1 MSTSFERLLGIMIA
15 VIAGLALSLG
25 FLAALPGMAEAQD
38 MAEASMEAEQNAN
51 LSNVSNANDPPNA
64 PPESQQGV
72 RLVISP
78 GDSLWSISQEQLGLE
93 ATPQEIAVMVDQIYE
108 QNRDLI
114 GDNPNLIFSS
124 QELLVPLVS
133 DPATASEEPTAAA
146 AASEEPM
153 VEQAP
158 EPVMQSLDT
167 PSNAPIGEE
176 AVSEEENT
184 PAPVRSAD
192 SLFERRLL
200 GLGILALTLIVAI
213 LIVWRLPM
221 RRDVGDHTAWGL
233 HWEYYENY
241 ASPEAAE
248 GLEGE
253 SDSAPEPIEEATS
266 ELGSSS
272 SPTTRSEDA
281 LPTFDHEGASPPAVG
296 PQGRLRSAHQLRR
309 ILQRRRRT
317 LR

>member
-1 MSTSFERLLGIMIA
+1 MIA

-51 LSNVSNANDPPNA
+51 LSNVSNANAPATA
-64 PPESQQGV
+64 PPESQQGT
-72 RLVISP
+72 RLVVSP

-93 ATPQEIAVMVDQIYE
+93 ATPQEIAIMADQIYE

-114 GDNPNLIFSS
+114 GDNPDLMLPS
-124 QELLVPLVS
+124 QELLVPLVLN
-133 DPATASEEPTAAA
+133 PAAASEEPA

-153 VEQAP
+153 LEQAP
-158 EPVMQSLDT
+158 EPVIQSLDT
-167 PSNAPIGEE
+167 PSNAPTGEE

-184 PAPVRSAD
+184 PVPVSSAD
-192 SLFERRLL
+192 SLFARRLL

-221 RRDVGDHTAWGL
+221 RRDVGDHTASRGL
-233 HWEYYENY
+233 HWEYYKDY
-241 ASPEAAE
+241 APPEAAE

-253 SDSAPEPIEEATS
+253 IEEATS
-266 ELGSSS
+266 ERGSNS
-272 SPTTRSEDA
+272 SPTRGEDA
-281 LPTFDHEGASPPAVG
+281 MPASDHEVASPPAMG
-296 PQGRLRSAHQLRR
+296 PQERLSSAHQLRKIR
-309 ILQRRRRT
+309 QRRRETPR
-317 LR
+317 

>member
-1 MSTSFERLLGIMIA
+1 MIA

-51 LSNVSNANDPPNA
+51 LSNVSNANAPATA

-114 GDNPNLIFSS
+114 GDNPDLIFSS
-124 QELLVPLVS
+124 QELLVPLVLN
-133 DPATASEEPTAAA
+133 PATASEEPTAAA

-167 PSNAPIGEE
+167 PSNAPTGEE
-176 AVSEEENT
+176 AVSEENT
-184 PAPVRSAD
+184 PAPVSSAD
-192 SLFERRLL
+192 SLFERRLI

-221 RRDVGDHTAWGL
+221 RRDVGDHTARGIN
-233 HWEYYENY
+233 WEYYKNY
-241 ASPEAAE
+241 APPEAAE
-248 GLEGE
+248 GLEG
-253 SDSAPEPIEEATS
+253 DIEEATL
-266 ELGSSS
+266 ERGSSS
-272 SPTTRSEDA
+272 SPTRGEDA
-281 LPTFDHEGASPPAVG
+281 MPASDHEVASPSAVG
-296 PQGRLRSAHQLRR
+296 PQGRLRSAHQLRK
-309 ILQRRRRT
+309 IPQRRRRT
-317 LR
+317 PN